1 MSIQVI
7 LILLALALAALL
19 IGITIAIKR
28 HQRRLL
34 RQRRALHQLRGAI
47 HIKELALSSQ
57 IYTGRNDI
65 ALALLPLA
73 LQMLDQGLELMPD
86 DAALQSARREC
97 QQLSTTLIDGSN
109 PNGPEL
115 ATALDSES
123 ALNRA
128 QMELT
133 EAIRL
138 LGRVEKLDWVAAPE
152 LQEMLD
158 ALRQTQRSIG
168 IRLNLRQAAQQAAS
182 RSEDD
187 DAAANTVI
195 RANPGAGR

>member
-1 MSIQVI
+1 MSINVT
-7 LILLALALAALL
+7 LILLALGLATALIA
-19 IGITIAIKR
+19 ITIAIKR
-28 HQRRLL
+28 HQRSLL
-34 RQRRALHQLRGAI
+34 RRRRAQHQLRGAI
-47 HIKELALSSQ
+47 HIKELALSTQ

-65 ALALLPLA
+65 ALALLPLT
-73 LQMLDQGLELMPD
+73 LQMLDQALQLTPD
-86 DAALQSARREC
+86 DAELGAARREC
-97 QQLSTTLIDGSN
+97 QQLTTALLDGTN

-128 QMELT
+128 QMELM

-158 ALRQTQRSIG
+158 ALRQTQRAIG
-168 IRLNLRQAAQQAAS
+168 LRLSLRQAAQQAAN
-182 RSEDD
+182 RAEDD
-187 DAAANTVI
+187 PAVAAI
-195 RANPGAGR
+195 RANPGR